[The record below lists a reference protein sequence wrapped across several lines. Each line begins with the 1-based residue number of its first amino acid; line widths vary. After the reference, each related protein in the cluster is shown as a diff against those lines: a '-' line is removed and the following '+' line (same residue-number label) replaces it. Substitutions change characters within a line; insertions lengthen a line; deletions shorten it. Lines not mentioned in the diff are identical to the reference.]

1 MPGTGV
7 GRATALAADAAT
19 AATRGPLVTLAGRV
33 AAEAVA
39 AVGTA
44 AAEAVTV
51 LRTRPLDAGPAA
63 GWAAPLST
71 APASA
76 KVARAWG
83 RTDAANEAYRFKQE
97 LREQPRVDGQREG
110 GVRKARMAAD
120 LVVPKALAPQGL
132 GVVDVGRTVIA
143 LDGVHAHRAF
153 GPFAVEPS
161 RDVGE
166 ALLVAAMVADQ
177 DDVAKP
183 VLAKAARRIFERGL
197 ERGFG
202 DADSASK
209 AHVRGRRIDRAFG
222 HVCDNGRDECVTEAR

>member
-97 LREQPRVDGQREG
+97 LREQSRGEAAPSVQRLGNG
-110 GVRKARMAAD
+110 GV
-120 LVVPKALAPQGL
+120 QGRPEES
-132 GVVDVGRTVIA
+132 GGA
-143 LDGVHAHRAF
+143 ESSQG
-153 GPFAVEPS
+153 
-161 RDVGE
+161 
-166 ALLVAAMVADQ
+166 
-177 DDVAKP
+177 
-183 VLAKAARRIFERGL
+183 
-197 ERGFG
+197 
-202 DADSASK
+202 
-209 AHVRGRRIDRAFG
+209 
-222 HVCDNGRDECVTEAR
+222 